1 MFAVDDRRGDE
12 MTAVDRELAAAASQP
27 SAPALAVRGRLLTV
41 DGTLVMGVVNASP
54 ESFSDAGRFASVDQ
68 RIELCAELVE
78 AGADIIDI
86 GGQSAITNQPVLD
99 PEVEAER
106 VLPLVSWLHEQHPE
120 VLVSVDTYK
129 PAVVEAVLEAGAAI
143 VNDVSG
149 LLYPE
154 IVDSCV
160 RHRAALVVMHTR
172 AAPKVRLQEAGLY
185 EDVTTDVV
193 GFLSDRIDRA
203 VARGLDREAIIVDPG
218 PDFTKTP
225 AQTVAMLRRL
235 DEVRAFGR
243 PVLLAL
249 SRKDF
254 LGAITGRTPRGREA
268 ATHAAL
274 AFFVSTPGNI
284 VRVHDVRAAKDVI
297 ATVETLAGMRDI
309 DEDYLLPDEIRH
321 ERVKD

>member
-1 MFAVDDRRGDE
+1 MRS
-12 MTAVDRELAAAASQP
+12 VDRDLVDATRRRP
-27 SAPALAVRGRLLTV
+27 APTLAVRGQRLSV

-68 RIELCAELVE
+68 RIELCAELAE
-78 AGADIIDI
+78 AGADVIDI
-86 GGQSAITNQPVLD
+86 GGQSAITNQPELEA
-99 PEVEAER
+99 EVEAER
-106 VLPLVSWLHEQHPE
+106 VLPLVQWLHAHHPD
-120 VLVSVDTYK
+120 VLISVDTYK
-129 PAVVEAVLEAGAAI
+129 PLVVEATLTAGAAI

-160 RHRAALVVMHTR
+160 RHQAALVVMHTR
-172 AAPKVRLQEAGLY
+172 ARPKVRLQDAGLY
-185 EDVTTDVV
+185 ADVTTDVV
-193 GFLSDRIDRA
+193 EFLRERMDLA
-203 VARGLDREAIIVDPG
+203 VARGLDPEAIILDPG

-225 AQTVAMLRRL
+225 AQTVSMLRRL

-274 AFFVSTPGNI
+274 AYFAATAGNI
-284 VRVHDVRAAKDVI
+284 VRVHDVRAARDVV
-297 ATVETLAGMRDI
+297 ATVETLAGLREIAD
-309 DEDYLLPDEIRH
+309 DYLLPDELRH
-321 ERVKD
+321 ERSADGAGA

>member
-1 MFAVDDRRGDE
+1 MLNVDRRVVAG
-12 MTAVDRELAAAASQP
+12 VPQPPPVLALQ
-27 SAPALAVRGRLLTV
+27 GRVLPVST
-41 DGTLVMGVVNASP
+41 TWVMGVVNASP

-78 AGADIIDI
+78 AGADVIDV
-86 GGQSAITNQPVLD
+86 GGQSAITNQPELD
-99 PEVEAER
+99 AEVEAER
-106 VLPLVSWLHEQHPE
+106 VLPLVEWLHRHHPD
-120 VLVSVDTYK
+120 VLISVDTYK
-129 PAVVEAVLEAGAAI
+129 PTVVEATLAAGASI
-143 VNDVSG
+143 INDVSG
-149 LLYPE
+149 LLYAE

-172 AAPKVRLQEAGLY
+172 ARPKVRLQDAGLY
-185 EDVTTDVV
+185 DDVTADVV
-193 GFLSDRIDRA
+193 GFLEDRIEAA
-203 VARGLDREAIIVDPG
+203 VARGLDRGAVIVDPG

-225 AQTVAMLRRL
+225 AQTVSMLRRL
-235 DEVRAFGR
+235 DEVRALDR

-254 LGAITGRTPRGREA
+254 LGAITGRTPRSREA

-297 ATVETLAGMRDI
+297 ATVETLAGLRDL
-309 DEDYLLPDEIRH
+309 DEDYLLPDELRH
-321 ERVKD
+321 EPPGA